1 MLVNNKDIDIHIDR
15 TPREKKSKPATTNK
29 ISTGSMGT
37 SVKKCSIKK
46 QSMND
51 HLQHVY
57 KEEKCVCEVYLKKQT
72 IENI

>member
-1 MLVNNKDIDIHIDR
+1 
-15 TPREKKSKPATTNK
+15 
-29 ISTGSMGT
+29 MGT

-57 KEEKCVCEVYLKKQT
+57 KEEKCVCEVYLKKNNNRKYLN
-72 IENI
+72 NINSV